1 MLSCIYVRHF
11 WRALSFWAKNSI
23 NLSFP
28 EMIALKII
36 NKFCFHQPKINYF
49 IIIVQTLSICGKYF
63 TPIALSWWKNPILAT
78 FHWASY
84 QRKKIYGVLIL
95 ICNIFDLFGVKM
107 KQNLAVNGQLIF
119 RYRIFTTSDAV
130 KMSDWSLDILISV
143 TEEVWPLK
151 TSNSSVVRKLYR

>member
-1 MLSCIYVRHF
+1 MLSRIYVRHF

-28 EMIALKII
+28 EMIALTII

-49 IIIVQTLSICGKYF
+49 IIIVVNLWKIFHANCTFMIWKSNSCNVSLSII
-63 TPIALSWWKNPILAT
+63 PKNKDT
-78 FHWASY
+78 
-84 QRKKIYGVLIL
+84 R
-95 ICNIFDLFGVKM
+95 NININLQHFRLFGVKM

-130 KMSDWSLDILISV
+130 KMSDWSLEILISV

>member
-28 EMIALKII
+28 EMIALTII

-49 IIIVQTLSICGKYF
+49 IIIVVNLWKIFHANCTFMIWKSNACNVSLSII
-63 TPIALSWWKNPILAT
+63 PKNKDTRSI
-78 FHWASY
+78 
-84 QRKKIYGVLIL
+84 
-95 ICNIFDLFGVKM
+95 NINLQDETK
-107 KQNLAVNGQLIF
+107 LAVNGQLIF

-130 KMSDWSLDILISV
+130 KMSDWSLEILISV

>member
-1 MLSCIYVRHF
+1 MLSRIYVRHF

-28 EMIALKII
+28 EMIALTII

-49 IIIVQTLSICGKYF
+49 IIIVVNLWKIFHANCTFMMWKSNSCNVSLSIIPNNKD
-63 TPIALSWWKNPILAT
+63 TRSI
-78 FHWASY
+78 
-84 QRKKIYGVLIL
+84 
-95 ICNIFDLFGVKM
+95 NINLQDETK
-107 KQNLAVNGQLIF
+107 LAVNGQLIF

-130 KMSDWSLDILISV
+130 KMSDWSLEILISV

>member
-49 IIIVQTLSICGKYF
+49 IIIVVNL
-63 TPIALSWWKNPILAT
+63 WKIFHANCTFMMET

>member
-49 IIIVQTLSICGKYF
+49 IIIVVNLWKIFHANCTFMIWKSNSCNVSLSIIPG
-63 TPIALSWWKNPILAT
+63 T
-78 FHWASY
+78 
-84 QRKKIYGVLIL
+84 KIHGILIL

-130 KMSDWSLDILISV
+130 KMSDWSLEILISV

>member
-28 EMIALKII
+28 EMIALTIN

-84 QRKKIYGVLIL
+84 QITKIHGVLIL
-95 ICNIFDLFGVKM
+95 IGKM

-119 RYRIFTTSDAV
+119 RYRVFTTSDAV

>member
-28 EMIALKII
+28 EMIALTII

-49 IIIVQTLSICGKYF
+49 IIIVVNLWKIFHANCTFMMWKSNSCNVSLSIIPNNKD
-63 TPIALSWWKNPILAT
+63 TRSI
-78 FHWASY
+78 
-84 QRKKIYGVLIL
+84 
-95 ICNIFDLFGVKM
+95 NINLQDETK
-107 KQNLAVNGQLIF
+107 LAVNGQLIF

-130 KMSDWSLDILISV
+130 KMSDWSLEILISV